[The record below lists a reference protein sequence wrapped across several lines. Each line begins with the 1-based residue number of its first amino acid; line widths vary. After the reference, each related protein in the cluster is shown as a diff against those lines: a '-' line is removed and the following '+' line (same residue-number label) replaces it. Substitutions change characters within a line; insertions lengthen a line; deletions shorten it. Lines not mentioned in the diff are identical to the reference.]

1 MYAYIKGTLVFTSPS
16 EAIVENQGIGYTIHI
31 PCSTFSLLPQIGSP
45 VQLYTSFVVR
55 ELSQALYGFLSAQE
69 RDLFDLLMTITGV
82 GPKLALSIIGHL
94 PYQELHAAV
103 QSQNIALLC
112 KVPGIGKKTAE
123 RLVIELRDKLAAL
136 ALPGMPSLALSQP
149 LDTHTQ
155 RVQDAM
161 LALVNL
167 GYKQNIA
174 QQAIKQ
180 SLKELPES
188 IDLATLITAAL
199 KQVR

>member
-16 EAIVENQGIGYTIHI
+16 EAIVENQGVGYTIHI
-31 PCSTFSLLPQIGSP
+31 PCSTFSLLPQIGTA

-55 ELSQALYGFLSAQE
+55 ELSQALYGFLSAHE
-69 RDLFDLLMTITGV
+69 RNLFDLLMSITGV

-94 PYQELHAAV
+94 PYHDLHAAI
-103 QSQNIALLC
+103 QSQNIAILC

-123 RLVIELRDKLAAL
+123 RLVIELRDKLATL
-136 ALPGMPSLALSQP
+136 APPGMQGLVLSHPQDP
-149 LDTHTQ
+149 HTQ
-155 RVQDAM
+155 YVQDAM

-180 SLKELPES
+180 SLKELPDTT
-188 IDLATLITAAL
+188 DLATLITMAL
-199 KQVR
+199 RKC